1 MQSDG
6 SKQKPTYLAEKR
18 LIRGKLSVIP
28 SPLETMGRRYCLH
41 EHCPRLEFR
50 QTGWCY
56 SHKDEDV
63 PIIKPIADLWWTK
76 VDESLTIENIQP
88 SVKIKHQ
95 CSGITEKGERCGQI
109 NRNIKEGGYCSW
121 HILRNDRSIPN
132 DALAPYDGEP
142 DPHNFIGHIAVFV
155 IIIGLINTLTAEYE
169 DYVYES
175 EYDYDYGNYDP
186 VDYDFSQ
193 SPYTNPWIVYA
204 GNSCSFIGEDLRGVD
219 FTDYWWQK
227 DNLDHMRISTYVD
240 LSNCDFTNANLR
252 GAILSGANLKN
263 ADFTNADLTFAN
275 LTSSVFQDTI
285 LVNADL
291 AGAHLSIHPGSIYAN
306 HLVDDHYYP
315 ICVDI
320 YGEDWKG
327 RTILMNSADCTGLIC
342 PDGQPIGPGDYY
354 PPNYLTQRAPEPC
367 RAI

>member
-1 MQSDG
+1 
-6 SKQKPTYLAEKR
+6 
-18 LIRGKLSVIP
+18 
-28 SPLETMGRRYCLH
+28 
-41 EHCPRLEFR
+41 
-50 QTGWCY
+50 
-56 SHKDEDV
+56 
-63 PIIKPIADLWWTK
+63 
-76 VDESLTIENIQP
+76 
-88 SVKIKHQ
+88 
-95 CSGITEKGERCGQI
+95 
-109 NRNIKEGGYCSW
+109 
-121 HILRNDRSIPN
+121 
-132 DALAPYDGEP
+132 
-142 DPHNFIGHIAVFV
+142 
-155 IIIGLINTLTAEYE
+155 
-169 DYVYES
+169 
-175 EYDYDYGNYDP
+175 
-186 VDYDFSQ
+186 
-193 SPYTNPWIVYA
+193 
-204 GNSCSFIGEDLRGVD
+204 
-219 FTDYWWQK
+219 
-227 DNLDHMRISTYVD
+227 MRISTYVD